1 MWVPYTQSNINAIE
15 AVQRRA
21 ARFVFNNYST
31 YASVSNMIAN
41 LGWNSLHNRQNELR
55 LIMLFK
61 IIHKLVDIDA
71 HDILVLC
78 PFNHVTRGHHLRFF
92 KVPTR
97 VNALLYSY
105 FPSTIKLW
113 NALPDSI
120 VTITNVENFKSKICI

>member
-1 MWVPYTQSNINAIE
+1 MHEYAATVWEPYTQNNINAIE

-41 LGWNSLHNRQNELR
+41 LGWNNLHNRRNELR

-61 IIHKLVDIDA
+61 IVHKLVDIDA
-71 HDILVLC
+71 QDILVFR
-78 PFNHVTRGHHLRFF
+78 PSNHVTRGHHLRFF
-92 KVPTR
+92 RVPTR
-97 VNALLYSY
+97 VNAFLYS
-105 FPSTIKLW
+105 FFASTIKLW

-120 VTITNVENFKSKICI
+120 ASYYN